1 MHNGM
6 FKNLDE
12 VIDYYN
18 NPDQFVSNSQN
29 RDSLVHALGL
39 TALEKQQLK
48 KFLESLTDKRFSKK

>member
-1 MHNGM
+1 
-6 FKNLDE
+6 